1 MFSPCNHVED
11 IACTFVRVLMIF
23 SRCGGGGTLFSRL
36 CVPFC
41 LCHVIYVC
49 VCVICRPISQ
59 GKTGITITGQADR
72 KDKDAYTGKS
82 KNNLF
87 DHSDG
92 FQLSEGETG
101 EYYVT
106 LNELV
111 YKAPNED
118 KTRTVSQHLW
128 MGSKFN
134 DLEVERKSE
143 RQPVRT
149 SMRRARIDDMKHTKP
164 ADAFRTHSNEVAEAS
179 IKIGHSM
186 SEDGETVRSKQILP
200 MAEGGQR
207 AQIGRKAVG
216 DCARSLDASYR
227 NIGLRR

>member
-1 MFSPCNHVED
+1 MQGGRSPPCE
-11 IACTFVRVLMIF
+11 
-23 SRCGGGGTLFSRL
+23 RL
-36 CVPFC
+36 RARESFLREKSAAPCSPSPH
-41 LCHVIYVC
+41 LW
-49 VCVICRPISQ
+49 RAPEPDPAPARRAQ
-59 GKTGITITGQADR
+59 GKTGSTITEQADR
-72 KDKDAYTGKS
+72 KDKDAYKGKT

-87 DHSDG
+87 DHSDS
-92 FQLSEGETG
+92 FPLSSSETG

-111 YKAPNED
+111 YKAPRED

-143 RQPVRT
+143 RMPEKT
-149 SMRRARIDDMKHTKP
+149 DTRRALMTEQRNTKP
-164 ADAFRTHSNEVAEAS
+164 SDAFKTHSNEVAESS
-179 IKIGHSM
+179 IRIAQTM
-186 SEDGETVRSKQILP
+186 RDGGEAIRSKQILP

-207 AQIGRKAVG
+207 AQIGRKAKG